1 MNGIEQLVIGTMVGV
16 VGAVGQPLPEDLK
29 SEAVECLALNM
40 YHEARGQGTAGEL
53 AVTTVVMNR
62 VNDSRFP
69 NTICGVVKQGP
80 TRPSWKDPKILFP
93 IKHKCQFSW
102 YCDGKLDVP
111 PTSGSLWK
119 DSREVAR
126 YVLSTPDLMDITDGA
141 THYHADYIS
150 SPRWADPRRK
160 TAQIDTHI
168 FYNKARKNL
177 TKLL

>member
-16 VGAVGQPLPEDLK
+16 VGAAGQPLPEDLK

-102 YCDGKLDVP
+102 YCDGKSDKVKDTECYKDILLIAEVMYTYETEDF
-111 PTSGSLWK
+111 TQGSLW
-119 DSREVAR
+119 
-126 YVLSTPDLMDITDGA
+126 
-141 THYHADYIS
+141 YHNPKVKPKWSMVYT
-150 SPRWADPRRK
+150 K
-160 TAQIDTHI
+160 TVKIDNHI
-168 FYNKARKNL
+168 FYKDVD
-177 TKLL
+177 

>member
-1 MNGIEQLVIGTMVGV
+1 MNGIEQLVVGTMFGV

-102 YCDGKLDVP
+102 YCDGKSDKP
-111 PTSGSLWK
+111 RNKKTYEKMK
-119 DSREVAR
+119 DFAKTL
-126 YVLSTPDLMDITDGA
+126 LSNKLLYLDITDGA
-141 THYHADYIS
+141 THYHADYV
-150 SPRWADPRRK
+150 SPSWAK
-160 TAQIDTHI
+160 TKTKTVEIQDHI
-168 FYNKARKNL
+168 FYRWEK
-177 TKLL
+177 

>member
-16 VGAVGQPLPEDLK
+16 VGAVGQPLPKDLK

-102 YCDGKLDVP
+102 YCDGKSDKP
-111 PTSGSLWK
+111 RNKKTYEKMK
-119 DSREVAR
+119 DFAKTL
-126 YVLSTPDLMDITDGA
+126 LSNKLLYLDITDGA
-141 THYHADYIS
+141 THYHADYVNPS
-150 SPRWADPRRK
+150 WAK
-160 TAQIDTHI
+160 TKTKTVEIQDHI
-168 FYNKARKNL
+168 FYRWEK
-177 TKLL
+177 

>member
-1 MNGIEQLVIGTMVGV
+1 MNGIEQLVIGTMLGVGGIV
-16 VGAVGQPLPEDLK
+16 VQPLPEDLK

-102 YCDGKLDVP
+102 YCDGKSDKP
-111 PTSGSLWK
+111 RNKKTYEKMK
-119 DSREVAR
+119 DFAKTL
-126 YVLSTPDLMDITDGA
+126 LSNKLLFLDITDGA
-141 THYHADYIS
+141 THYHVDYV
-150 SPRWADPRRK
+150 SPSWAK
-160 TAQIDTHI
+160 TKTKTVEIQDHI
-168 FYNKARKNL
+168 FYRWEK
-177 TKLL
+177 

>member
-102 YCDGKLDVP
+102 YCDGKSDKP
-111 PTSGSLWK
+111 RNKKTYEKMK
-119 DSREVAR
+119 DFAKTL
-126 YVLSTPDLMDITDGA
+126 LSNKLLYLDITDGA
-141 THYHADYIS
+141 THYHADYV
-150 SPRWADPRRK
+150 SPSWAK
-160 TAQIDTHI
+160 TKTKTVEIQDHI
-168 FYNKARKNL
+168 FHGWEK
-177 TKLL
+177 